1 MAKQS
6 GFQKFLRQAVRF
18 IDGVIEKLKKMDRRF
33 LLMLAAAVVLL
44 IVILAL
50 IIHSVG
56 SNKTDEEIPSSTPS
70 YIQDE
75 VTTDDEPETTV
86 IAAVGA
92 GKYTVTLDS
101 ATHLNI
107 RPSAGT
113 KYDFIARVPNG
124 TVVDVMFVDDS
135 GETSWG
141 YIEYDGVRGW
151 VSMDYLTAA

>member
-6 GFQKFLRQAVRF
+6 GFQKILRQAIRF
-18 IDGVIEKLKKMDRRF
+18 IDGIIEKLKKMDRRF

-50 IIHSVG
+50 IIHAVG
-56 SNKTDEEIPSSTPS
+56 SNKVEDEAPSSPPS
-70 YIQDE
+70 YIQEEDS
-75 VTTDDEPETTV
+75 TDAEPETSV

-92 GKYTVTLDS
+92 GKYTVALDS
-101 ATHLNI
+101 ATHVNM

-113 KYDFIARVPNG
+113 KYDYIARIPNG
-124 TVVDVMFVDDS
+124 TVLDVMFVDDS
-135 GETSWG
+135 GDTSWG
-141 YIEYDGVRGW
+141 YVEYDGVRGW